1 MPAELRDLQAR
12 RRAARAGRRR
22 RTAAAALLGLVASGA
37 LAFALLGGGSGG
49 GEAEPSSVPSIAPP
63 ALPGTTPEELRELV
77 GFGTAAP
84 RPLSPRELAGQRLI
98 AGYDGLRPPRGLRRM
113 IRRGQL
119 AGVILFDDNVAG
131 RRETARRIASLQ
143 RIRRPRGLRMPL
155 AVMVDQEGGL
165 VKRLPGP
172 PRASAEEMGRRGAAY
187 ARRQG
192 AATASSLRSAG
203 INVDLAPV
211 LDVARPGSAIASEE
225 RSFGPRAARV
235 IAVGVG
241 GFARGLRD
249 GGIAATAKH
258 FPGLGA
264 ARTNT
269 DDASQR
275 IALSRRRL
283 RGIDERP
290 FGSFIGAGGK
300 LVMLGLATYP
310 AFSDRPAALSRTLA
324 TAELRDRLGFDGVSI
339 SDSLDAAA
347 ARSFGGRRRVA
358 RETAQ
363 AGTDLL
369 LYGNWRVARLAGEVL
384 RHGVA
389 SGRLSR
395 AGFERSVSRVLALRR
410 GLSD

>member
-37 LAFALLGGGSGG
+37 LAFALLGGGG
-49 GEAEPSSVPSIAPP
+49 GEAEPSSVPSIAPS
-63 ALPGTTPEELRELV
+63 ALPGTTPEELRELT
-77 GFGTAAP
+77 GLGTAAP
-84 RPLSPRELAGQRLI
+84 QPLPARELAGQRLI

-131 RRETARRIASLQ
+131 RRETARHIASLQ

-165 VKRLPGP
+165 VERIPGP

-192 AATASSLRSAG
+192 AATASSLHSAG

-211 LDVARPGSAIASEE
+211 LDVARPGSAIAGEE

-249 GGIAATAKH
+249 GGVAATAKH

-275 IALSRRRL
+275 IARSRRRL

-290 FGSFIGAGGK
+290 FEAFIRADGE

-324 TAELRDRLGFDGVSI
+324 TTELRDRLGFDGVSI

-347 ARSFGGRRRVA
+347 ALSFGGRRQVA

-395 AGFERSVSRVLALRR
+395 SGFERSVSRVLALRR

>member
-22 RTAAAALLGLVASGA
+22 RTAAAALLALAASGA
-37 LAFALLGGGSGG
+37 LAFALLGGG
-49 GEAEPSSVPSIAPP
+49 GEAEPSPAPSTAPP

-77 GFGTAAP
+77 GFGAAAP
-84 RPLSPRELAGQRLI
+84 RPLSARELAGQRLI

-192 AATASSLRSAG
+192 AATASTLRSAG

-211 LDVARPGSAIASEE
+211 LDVARPGSAIGGED

-249 GGIAATAKH
+249 GGVAATAKH

-290 FGSFIGAGGK
+290 FDAFIRADGE

-310 AFSDRPAALSRTLA
+310 AFSNRPAALSRTLA
-324 TAELRDRLGFDGVSI
+324 TVELRERLGFDGVSI
-339 SDSLDAAA
+339 SDSLDATAA
-347 ARSFGGRRRVA
+347 LSFGGRRQVA
-358 RETAQ
+358 RETAR

-384 RHGVA
+384 RHGVV

-395 AGFERSVSRVLALRR
+395 SGFERSVSRVLALRR
-410 GLSD
+410 GLGG